1 MSSNSNTMR
10 KYLFFIAFLVSLFP
24 LQAQIQVVHDLTCF
38 GDTDGAVIA
47 VPGFGTAPHTYLW
60 NTTETTQ
67 AIHNLSAGTYSVT
80 VTDALA
86 ATAVYSYDLTQ
97 PAQIAISTVTI
108 TPSTCDGFNNG
119 AIDIGVSGGV
129 AAYSYFWRDVN
140 FDSTFYT
147 EDISGVRGGT
157 YRIEVTDS
165 WNCMVF
171 DTIVIPNVDTIPYT
185 SNLVGYVCNGLK
197 GNASVTALLADTG
210 YYYSYTWDTEFVD
223 GSFTTND
230 TIYQGGVALLAGTYT
245 ITITDN
251 QTACQ
256 GYYDFVINQSA
267 TPMVVS
273 ETVVH
278 NICDNDTY
286 GSISLFITGG
296 DPKPD
301 YDITWAGPNGFTA
314 TGGTMISGL
323 VSGVYNYTATDDSA
337 CTNTTTVVIH
347 SELGDCFTLP
357 NLVSPN
363 GDGFNDTYYVEGAC
377 NYVSFF
383 MQIYDSWGKLVFET
397 TDCAGAWNPL
407 DNDAPANSVYYYVVR
422 LNDGII
428 EKEYKNSIDV
438 KY

>member
-1 MSSNSNTMR
+1 MKKTL
-10 KYLFFIAFLVSLFP
+10 LFLSLLSLLMP
-24 LQAQIQVVHDLTCF
+24 ARAQIQVVHDITCN
-38 GDTDGAVIA
+38 GDTNGALIA
-47 VPGFGTAPHTYLW
+47 VPDFGTAPYSYLW
-60 NTTETTQ
+60 NTLATTP
-67 AIHNLSAGTYSVT
+67 AIHNLGSGSYNVT
-80 VTDALA
+80 VTDALS
-86 ATAVYSYDLTQ
+86 ATSVYSYDLTE
-97 PAQIAISTVTI
+97 PALIQIVTNTI
-108 TPSTCDGFNNG
+108 AASTCDGINNG
-119 AIDIGVSGGV
+119 AADILVSGGV
-129 AAYSYFWRDVN
+129 PAYTYYWRDVN

-171 DTIVIPNVDTIPYT
+171 DTIVIPNVDTIPY
-185 SNLVGYVCNGLK
+185 SANLVGYVCNGLK
-197 GNASVTALLADTG
+197 GSASVRATNATAG
-210 YYYSYTWDTEFVD
+210 YYYTYSWDTDFVD

-230 TIYQGGVALLAGTYT
+230 TIYQGGVSLLAGTYT

-251 QTACQ
+251 QTSCQ
-256 GYYDFVINQSA
+256 GYYDFTINQSE

-278 NICDNDTY
+278 NVCDNDTY
-286 GSISLFITGG
+286 GSISLIITGG
-296 DPKPD
+296 DPHPD
-301 YDITWAGPNGFTA
+301 YNISWTGPNGFTA

-323 VSGVYNYTATDDSA
+323 VSGAYNYIVTDDSA

-363 GDGFNDTYYVEGAC
+363 GDGYNDTYYVEGAC

-397 TDCAGAWNPL
+397 TDCAAGWNPL
-407 DNDAPANSVYYYVVR
+407 DDDAPANSVYYYVVR